1 VAFAARTDV
10 VAPKIEAPDS
20 DEEDE
25 EESEEDDEDEEDFV
39 LGEDEP
45 EEEEKHAL
53 LNMILAEVLKKFRT
67 ENGRGPDSEE
77 LLELRRQVAETL
89 NIHLDEASA
98 VADSA
103 KREAESG
110 DEHHSPSTK
119 KVKFTSPAD
128 EAAAAGDGDD
138 SKPAA
143 AASEGDGE

>member
-1 VAFAARTDV
+1 MKRPIATRRRS
-10 VAPKIEAPDS
+10 E
-20 DEEDE
+20 
-25 EESEEDDEDEEDFV
+25 EEDDDEEDFV

-53 LNMILAEVLKKFRT
+53 LNMILAEVLKKFRV

-89 NIHLDEASA
+89 NIHLDEVAP

-110 DEHHSPSTK
+110 EEHHSPSTK
-119 KVKFTSPAD
+119 KVKFTSSA
-128 EAAAAGDGDD
+128 EAAAAEDEDD
-138 SKPAA
+138 SKPAAA